1 MNGMWMYKII
11 LALLLAATVEAKV
24 YDGVAVVVADK
35 AITLL
40 DIKKEMQTDRVDA
53 KKATDILIRKKLES
67 LEIKK
72 RNISVSSSEVYDDIK
87 KMAERNHMS
96 VSDFYDAVR
105 EANGLSSEQL
115 KAKVKQK
122 LLSQKLFGA
131 IAMSSMSEPGE
142 EEIKDYYE
150 LHKNEFKHPASFS
163 VVIYESK
170 NKNLLK
176 EKVDN
181 PMFYSP
187 QIASNEQ
194 VLPYGRI
201 SPELA
206 SLLSRTKVGAF
217 TPVVPNG
224 KGGFM
229 SFYVKSV
236 ESAKEAGVEKLRP
249 QIINAIMAEKR
260 EAVLSDYFARLRDN
274 ADINI
279 IRMPKDS

>member
-1 MNGMWMYKII
+1 MYKII
-11 LALLLAATVEAKV
+11 LALLLTAALEAKV
-24 YDGVAVVVADK
+24 YDGVAVVVEDK

-53 KKATDILIRKKLES
+53 KKAVDILIRKKLES
-67 LEIKK
+67 LEVKK
-72 RNISVSSSEVYDDIK
+72 RKIDVTSAEVYADIK
-87 KMAERNHMS
+87 QMAARNNMS
-96 VSDFYDAVR
+96 ISEFYDAVR
-105 EANGLSSEQL
+105 ESNGLSSEQL
-115 KAKVKQK
+115 KEKIKQK
-122 LLSQKLFGA
+122 LLSQKLYSA

-150 LHKNEFKHPASFS
+150 LHKNDFKHPASFS
-163 VVIYESK
+163 VVIYDSK
-170 NKNLLK
+170 EKSLLK

-194 VLPYGRI
+194 ELPYGRI

-206 SLLSRTKVGAF
+206 SLLSKTKVGSF
-217 TPVVPNG
+217 TPIVPNG

-236 ESAKEAGVEKLRP
+236 TSAADVDMESLRP
-249 QIINAIMAEKR
+249 QIVNAIMSEKR
-260 EAVLSDYFARLRDN
+260 EAILSDYFARLRDN

-279 IRMPKDS
+279 IRMPEES